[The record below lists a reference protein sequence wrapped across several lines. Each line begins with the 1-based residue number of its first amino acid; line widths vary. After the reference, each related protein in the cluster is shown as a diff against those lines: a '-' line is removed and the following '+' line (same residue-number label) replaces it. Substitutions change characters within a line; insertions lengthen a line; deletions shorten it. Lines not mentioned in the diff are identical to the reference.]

1 MGYIEK
7 NEKRAFIEK
16 RFDHSYDNIMRIRVH
31 IYEKDTKS
39 LVAHYLELL
48 ISRFNGDQKPL
59 EVLRDILLK

>member
-16 RFDHSYDNIMRIRVH
+16 RFDHSYDNIMRTRIH

-39 LVAHYLELL
+39 LLAHYLELL
-48 ISRFNGDQKPL
+48 ISRFNGIKNL
-59 EVLRDILLK
+59 